1 MSKECILSILLK
13 RLCKAIPTFDILRFD
28 ILRALGH
35 VFSVIRFKRSF
46 IRARPLAK
54 KTASLI

>member
-13 RLCKAIPTFDILRFD
+13 RLSKAIPTFD

-35 VFSVIRFKRSF
+35 VFSVIRYSIFCG
-46 IRARPLAK
+46 
-54 KTASLI
+54 SL